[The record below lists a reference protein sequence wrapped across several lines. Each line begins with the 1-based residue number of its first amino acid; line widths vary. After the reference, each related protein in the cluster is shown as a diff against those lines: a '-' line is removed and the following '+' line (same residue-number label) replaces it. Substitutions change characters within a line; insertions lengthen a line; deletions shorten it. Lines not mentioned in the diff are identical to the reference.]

1 MLGEDLGMDW
11 LPKSVVC
18 LRYYDS
24 IRFRS
29 DVTAALI
36 LASQIF
42 PDGVAI
48 ATASG
53 VRPLYGILCAAVSS
67 FLVSGLGDS
76 KIRISAPSIVFVTIA
91 SSIVSQE
98 GALGLSLSTLLAGIL
113 LVFLAVSGLGAAVP
127 FIPRAIVVGF
137 STGIAALVVVG
148 LVPNLLGIRPPIPND
163 ELRMS
168 VSQHVLA
175 ISPNAALVGIATL
188 ILILA
193 CGKVSGLIPA
203 SLIAITM
210 GAMLVKVLHL
220 PVETIGASHGP
231 ALLLFQLLPAASLRL
246 DRFGGVFTQAFAIAL
261 LAAVQSLEATGL
273 ASNLTGERHNPK
285 VELLIQGGANVAC
298 SMVGGLPTS
307 GVCAYTSAN
316 ARGGAQTPIAGML
329 QVAFLLVPL
338 LVVAPLVQFIPLPVV
353 SAVLLSSIFG
363 MEHWREIPRLVRLSH
378 SDANAWFATSLLTIA
393 TNLSLA
399 IAVGMFI
406 GMFLCIQKRGE
417 QL

>member
-1 MLGEDLGMDW
+1 MDW

-127 FIPRAIVVGF
+127 FIPRA
-137 STGIAALVVVG
+137 LVVVG

-231 ALLLFQLLPAASLRL
+231 APFLFQLLPAASLRL

-261 LAAVQSLEATGL
+261 LAAVQSLEATGI
-273 ASNLTGERHNPK
+273 ASNLTGERHKPK
-285 VELLIQGGANVAC
+285 VEILIQGGANVAC